1 MHKTPN
7 DHDRYIDWFLS
18 TTHTQRPTCSTIS
31 IQRDGTILTTFSDE
45 TDPGVLLGLEG
56 DIERIIAKL
65 SPKHL
70 VYDDD
75 EFLMGALHLDYDTRE
90 IWLWR
95 TWYNS
100 SDIELPA
107 YWSGWK
113 LHDCKYRYREFYA
126 STPRVLDVVPRSED
140 VYLNKIESWAC
151 RNFDDVAFGGLS
163 IEARTAIF
171 RDILA
176 RYRADNPELR
186 YLPEL

>member
-18 TTHTQRPTCSTIS
+18 TTHKQQPTCSTTS
-31 IQRDGTILTTFSDE
+31 IQRDGTILATFSDE
-45 TDPGVLLGLEG
+45 TNPEILLGPEG

-70 VYDDD
+70 EYNDK
-75 EFLMGALHLDYDTRE
+75 EFLMGALHLDYDTHE

-95 TWYNS
+95 TWDNS
-100 SDIELPA
+100 SDIELPM

-126 STPRVLDVVPRSED
+126 STPHVIDFVPRSED
-140 VYLNKIESWAC
+140 VYLNKIESWVC
-151 RNFDDVAFGGLS
+151 RSLGGVPS
-163 IEARTAIF
+163 HGPSVEVRKTIF
-171 RDILA
+171 HDALA
-176 RYRADNPELR
+176 RYRADNPEPR